1 MRRRTLIVSP
11 LVLLALQG
19 RAAEPFPEVTPGH
32 ALQFPQDYGSHPA
45 FRNEWWYI
53 TGWLEDAS
61 HHAFGFQITF
71 FRNRPGFADENPSA
85 FAPRQLLFAHA
96 AIADPRLGRLRHDE
110 RAAREGF
117 DLAVAREGTTDVR
130 IGDWSLKRID
140 AGNRPSVDAG
150 KHDEVEG
157 SYRARIA
164 ARDFGFDLEFT
175 PTQPLL
181 LEGDAAVSRKGPLPT
196 QASYYY
202 SEPHLAVKGRAT
214 IAGADTAMTGVAWL
228 DHEWSSE
235 YLAPEAVG
243 WDWTGLNLD
252 DGGALMAFR
261 MRDRTG
267 AAFWSAGTY
276 RSSDGRVRTFQPN
289 EIEFRPRRRWRSPR
303 TQVDYPVAMTVRAGD
318 RTYALEP
325 LIDDQELDTR
335 AGIGVLYW
343 EGAVRATADGRPVGR
358 GYLELTGYGKALKL

>member
-1 MRRRTLIVSP
+1 MRRRAFIATPL
-11 LVLLALQG
+11 LVLAPYA
-19 RAAEPFPEVTPGH
+19 RAATSVPDVGSASVFPDVTLGH
-32 ALQFPQDYGSHPA
+32 PLEFPQDYGSHPA

-61 HHAFGFQITF
+61 RNASGFQITF
-71 FRNRPGFADENPSA
+71 FRNRPGVVDDGKSA

-117 DLAVAREGTTDVR
+117 DLAAAREGTTDVW
-130 IGDWSLKRID
+130 IGDWSLKR
-140 AGNRPSVDAG
+140 VDRIYHAQ
-150 KHDEVEG
+150 
-157 SYRARIA
+157 IA
-164 ARDFGFDLEFT
+164 ARDFAFDLQFA

-181 LEGDAAVSRKGPLPT
+181 LEGEAGVSRKGPLPA

-202 SEPHLAVKGRAT
+202 SEPHLAVQGRVT
-214 IAGADTAMTGVAWL
+214 IGSADTSMTGVAWL

-235 YLAPEAVG
+235 YMAPQAAG
-243 WDWTGLNLD
+243 WDWTGINFD

-267 AAFWSAGTY
+267 ARFWAGGSY
-276 RSSDGRVRTFQPN
+276 RSADGRVRVFQPD
-289 EIEFRPRRRWRSPR
+289 EIEFTPIRRWRSPR
-303 TQVDYPVAMTVRAGD
+303 TQVEYPVAMTMRAGD
-318 RTYALEP
+318 LSYTLDP

-335 AGIGVLYW
+335 SGIGVLYW
-343 EGAVRATADGRPVGR
+343 EGAVRASAAGRAVGR